1 MRTFA
6 CLLSCL
12 MAVLATACTRTA
24 DQQGFDSPEAAA
36 QALVAAARSTGT
48 GALLLVLGQDA
59 KPLVDSG
66 DPVQD
71 ANSLRKFVAEFEAA
85 HTFEQGSADRTVLV
99 VGADRWPLPF
109 PLVRSGGSWRF
120 DSAGGA
126 EEIVS
131 RRIGANELAT
141 IQSCLAF
148 ADAQREYYLRNPEQ
162 APLLHYAQRLLSSE
176 GKRDGL
182 YWPTSGDEPLS
193 PLGEAFAIA
202 RSEGYLKGER
212 SGEPAY
218 HGYQFKLLTSQGSHA
233 PGGAYDYMTHGELLG
248 GFALLA
254 FPAQY
259 GNSGIMTF
267 MVSHDG
273 VVYSRDLGQ
282 DTATLADK
290 ITSFDPDAGWKKE
303 ASID

>member
-1 MRTFA
+1 MRTLA
-6 CLLSCL
+6 CLLICL
-12 MAVLATACTRTA
+12 VAAVSAGCTRATG
-24 DQQGFDSPEAAA
+24 QQAFDSPEAAA

-66 DPVQD
+66 DAVQD
-71 ANSLRKFVAEFEAA
+71 ANALGKFVTAFEAA
-85 HTFEQGSADRTVLV
+85 HSFEAGSADRTVLV
-99 VGADRWPLPF
+99 VGPDRWPFPF
-109 PLVRSGGSWRF
+109 PLVREWDTWRF
-120 DSAGGA
+120 DSTAGA
-126 EEIVS
+126 DEIVS

-148 ADAQREYYLRNPEQ
+148 VDAQREYYLRNPEQ
-162 APLLHYAQRLLSSE
+162 APLLHYAQRLLS
-176 GKRDGL
+176 GADRKDGL
-182 YWPTSGDEPLS
+182 YWPTSGDEPVS

-202 RSEGYLKGER
+202 RSEGYLKGGR
-212 SGEPAY
+212 SGVGAY
-218 HGYQFKLLTSQGSHA
+218 HGYLFKLLTSQGSHA

-254 FPAQY
+254 FPAEY

-273 VVYSRDLGQ
+273 AVYSRDLGPG
-282 DTATLADK
+282 TATLADT
-290 ITSFDPDAGWKKE
+290 ITLFDPGPEWKKE
-303 ASID
+303 ASAD